1 MGFGHSDIT
10 PTANRLMLREHG
22 LNRGRRNQPLTE
34 SRRLDD
40 TESDVIALIQG
51 EVANANNSLREN
63 LASCGDR
70 GRLLGLENLVQE
82 IRNFAPLQFQ
92 EAALQGANTM
102 HALRDQTND
111 RAEELRDFKAMHNLR
126 RTPDYPSASQLY
138 WYVGVICVLFLLEV
152 VGNSYFLAKGSDFGL
167 VGGFM
172 EATLIAAVNI
182 GISLYAGYWGVR
194 ECWHLNLRRKIRGY
208 AVIAIWFAFT
218 ISFNLLVGHYR
229 ESAESTVLEGGGAR
243 AVESFSNN
251 PLGLEEF
258 QSFVLVAIGVLF
270 AFIALID
277 GLLMDD
283 FYPGYGNKDRRVKKS
298 EAEFLAARADIISR
312 LDEIR
317 EETVDTRATQ
327 RERLNGCVAE
337 NDQILNTRTEA
348 IRGHGERIRF
358 LEDAGNHLLSAY
370 REANCETRK
379 TPAPKR
385 FREDWKVTAANV
397 EDGWR
402 AMEPDVVRD
411 ANTLLDERLESIVA
425 EYEQAVEQINNV
437 HIY

>member
-10 PTANRLMLREHG
+10 PTTNRLMLRERG

-34 SRRLDD
+34 SRRLD
-40 TESDVIALIQG
+40 EAENDVIALIQG
-51 EVANANNSLREN
+51 EVANANNSLRQN

-70 GRLLGLENLVQE
+70 GRLLGLENLIQE

-92 EAALQGANTM
+92 EAALQGAKPMN
-102 HALRDQTND
+102 ALQDQTKARD
-111 RAEELRDFKAMHNLR
+111 EELKEFKTMHNLK

-243 AVESFSNN
+243 AVESFLNS

-283 FYPGYGNKDRRVKKS
+283 FYPGYGNKDRRLKMS

-317 EETVDTRATQ
+317 EEAVDTRAKQ
-327 RERLNGCVAE
+327 REALNGCVAE
-337 NDQILNTRTEA
+337 NHQILNTRTEA
-348 IRGHGERIRF
+348 IQSHTEHIGF
-358 LEDAGNHLLSAY
+358 LENAGNQLLSAY

-379 TPAPKR
+379 TPAPER
-385 FREDWKVTAANV
+385 FREDWKVTPV
-397 EDGWR
+397 KVDDGWQ
-402 AMEPDVVRD
+402 AMDPDVVRD
-411 ANTLLDERLESIVA
+411 ANKLLDQHLESIA
-425 EYEQAVEQINNV
+425 DEYQQAVDQINNI